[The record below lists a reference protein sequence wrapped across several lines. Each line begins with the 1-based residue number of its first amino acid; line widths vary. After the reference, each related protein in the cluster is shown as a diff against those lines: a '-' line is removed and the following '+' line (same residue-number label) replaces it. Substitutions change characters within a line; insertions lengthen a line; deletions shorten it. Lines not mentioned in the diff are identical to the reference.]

1 MVTPNGLCFTVSLN
15 ATVPRPGPE
24 TTLSLLL
31 NLETYE
37 AIPGW
42 ISEPGII
49 LSMYD
54 SSVPATAHYTEGMH
68 LESGK
73 VVTIP
78 INDIRRLTRHS
89 SGCGRSDFGG
99 LFDEREYSRAAC
111 QWTVKSEDTQKRCG
125 CRPVNSPLNRDSLLN
140 RDPTEVPKANNSEL
154 ANRTIRRSFK
164 KWSLPICNLR
174 KELECVQRW
183 KASFF

>member
-1 MVTPNGLCFTVSLN
+1 
-15 ATVPRPGPE
+15 
-24 TTLSLLL
+24 
-31 NLETYE
+31 
-37 AIPGW
+37 
-42 ISEPGII
+42 
-49 LSMYD
+49 MYD

-89 SGCGRSDFGG
+89 SGCGRSDCGG
-99 LFDEREYSRAAC
+99 VFDEREYSRAAC
-111 QWTVKSEDTQKRCG
+111 HWTVKSEDTQKRCG

-183 KASFF
+183 KVNF